1 MKINHNDNQV
11 YFKQTQFTMS
21 ESNVIDETTNLY
33 NRTNSTSL
41 KNLTKIISGYYR
53 NNHTLITT
61 SGIHAITTTLLSI
74 GIKYKWSNF
83 NIVYA
88 SEMYACTH
96 KFLQSYLR
104 QTYTSNVAMYPFTVT
119 DIDYLKQ
126 IFEDDL
132 KGKINV
138 LFVESC
144 SNPNG
149 HVLDFRIIP
158 YLRSLSR
165 KLIVVVDNTWTTHE
179 IFQPFDNNADITVIS
194 MTKYYSG
201 GTAISGACIFSPN
214 MKDIYNIAFNKNK
227 VEGVHILP
235 SLADHLTQVVPY
247 VGDRVKA
254 SSNLTI
260 KILDQ
265 LLNKY
270 GTKIMI
276 NHSYINYNIFFN
288 KDLYP
293 SVFTIVFKCDLK
305 TLKNTMM
312 SQNVIPIVTSFGAKN
327 TRIDPYSHEYTS
339 SNGEITSVLRIAVGY
354 DDRDRFEEIVNTLK
368 LIIDQII

>member
-1 MKINHNDNQV
+1 
-11 YFKQTQFTMS
+11 MS

-33 NRTNSTSL
+33 NRTNSTQL
-41 KNLTKIISGYYR
+41 KNLTKLISSYYQ

-74 GIKYKWSNF
+74 GIKYQWKNF

-96 KFLQSYLR
+96 KFLQSYLC
-104 QTYTSNVAMYPFTVT
+104 QTYTSNVTMYPFTVT
-119 DIDYLKQ
+119 DQDYLTQ

-165 KLIVVVDNTWTTHE
+165 KLIVIVDNTWTTHE
-179 IFQPFDNNADITVIS
+179 IFQPFDNDIDITVIS

-201 GTAISGACIFSPN
+201 GTAISGACIFSHR
-214 MKDIYNIAFNKNK
+214 MKDIYNIAVNKNK
-227 VEGVHILP
+227 VEGIHVLP
-235 SLADHLTQVVPY
+235 SLANHLLQVVPGI
-247 VGDRVKA
+247 GDRIL
-254 SSNLTI
+254 SSSELT
-260 KILDQ
+260 
-265 LLNKY
+265 
-270 GTKIMI
+270 TKIIDALLLTYENKIKI
-276 NHSYINYNIFFN
+276 NHSYVNYNIFFT

-293 SVFTIVFKCDLK
+293 SVFTMEFKCDLK
-305 TLKNTMM
+305 TLKNAYM
-312 SQNVIPIVTSFGAKN
+312 SQQVLQIVTSFGAKN
-327 TRIDPYSHEYTS
+327 TRIDPYSHEYMF
-339 SNGEITSVLRIAVGY
+339 SNGEIISVLRIAVGY
-354 DDRDRFEEIVNTLK
+354 DDKNRFNEIVNAIK
-368 LIIDQII
+368 LITDQII